1 MMSPAAAAHPYRT
14 AMTPANVEDDRRGA
28 SFVDASGR
36 PLVLAGAT
44 LSVTAAGGVARSV
57 LEQRFEN
64 PYPETLRVTYKLPL
78 PADGAVSGFDFQ
90 IGARHVTG
98 EVDTKGQARERFE
111 RAISEG
117 RTAALLDEER
127 SSVFTE
133 TIGNVPPGA
142 TIVVRITVDQ
152 RLAWL
157 DEGAWEY
164 RFPTVIGPRYRSA
177 STTPEEHARVAVP
190 TVTTDTGHRMALSVD
205 VRDRLPSGARVES
218 PSHRLGANGDG
229 THGLASAKGEK
240 LDRDVVVRWGAAEPA
255 VGVRVAVAR
264 PERGRPHAA
273 DAYALL
279 TVVPPAPRKD
289 LRAVPRDLVILLD
302 TSGSMAGLPLSAAKR
317 IVGLAIDSLG
327 ADDSLE
333 LIEFSDAPRRFR
345 PGAMPATPALKR
357 EAAAW
362 LAGLEASGC
371 TDMRTAVLD
380 ALRSLRHGAQRQVV
394 LVTDGYID
402 GERELVELMA
412 ERMPAG
418 CRFHVVG
425 VGAAVNRTLS
435 SSLAR
440 AGRGA
445 EVLADSM
452 EDAERGAARLLARTA
467 QPVLTDV
474 VVSGDALID
483 HAPELVPDVFM
494 KSPLLCAARV
504 KPEGGTLIVRGQG
517 PDGPWQ
523 DTIVVPPCQPGE
535 GAAGV
540 VALWAREHVEDLETR
555 WTIGRD
561 QSRIDREIERTG
573 LVYQIATRLTSWV
586 AIDHERSVDPT
597 KGSREETLAQE
608 LPLGTLAESF
618 GLRPAPMF
626 ALAAPAIVAAAPAM
640 PMGMAP
646 PPPMAK
652 TLAGGY
658 GGPFDD
664 SDDEE
669 VAALRS
675 SHRVPAFSPPMQ
687 KAKKESASE
696 WDDVTADM
704 PAMPEADEGGPVTA
718 RPAPPPPAAMAPLP
732 RTEFTMPAYEPPAL
746 REEEKTAAKPTA
758 SPPPGISQGMVQPLA
773 GPEPPKAPEPA
784 KELDRA
790 PAPAPATFRA
800 LVYVLAAFGA
810 LALLALLLALVVY
823 LLSLR

>member
-78 PADGAVSGFDFQ
+78 PADGAVSGFDFR

-177 STTPEEHARVAVP
+177 STTPEAHARVAVP
-190 TVTTDTGHRMALSVD
+190 TVVGDTGHRVALSID

-218 PSHRLGANGDG
+218 PSHRIVATGDG
-229 THGLASAKGEK
+229 THGLASAAGDK

-255 VGVRVAVAR
+255 VGVRVAIAR

-289 LRAVPRDLVILLD
+289 LRAVPRDLVVLLD
-302 TSGSMAGLPLSAAKR
+302 TSGSMAGLPLAAAKR
-317 IVGLAIDSLG
+317 IVGLAIESLG

-357 EAAAW
+357 EAAKW
-362 LAGLEASGC
+362 LAKLEASGC
-371 TDMRTAVLD
+371 TEMRTAVDD
-380 ALRSLRHGAQRQVV
+380 ALRSLRQGAQRQVV

-445 EVLADSM
+445 EVLADTL

-483 HAPELVPDVFM
+483 HAPDLVPDVFM

-504 KPEGGTLIVRGQG
+504 KPEGGTLVVRGVG

-523 DTIVVPPCQPGE
+523 DTVVVPPCQPGE
-535 GAAGV
+535 GAPGV

-561 QSRIDREIERTG
+561 QARIDREIERTG

-586 AIDHERSVDPT
+586 AIDHERTVDP
-597 KGSREETLAQE
+597 KGESREETLAHE

-626 ALAAPAIVAAAPAM
+626 ALASPAAAPVAA
-640 PMGMAP
+640 GAP
-646 PPPMAK
+646 LAAGAPFPMAMGK

-658 GGPFDD
+658 GGAPFDD
-664 SDDEE
+664 AADEE
-669 VAALRS
+669 VDALRS
-675 SHRVPAFSPPMQ
+675 APPPVASFSAPMQ
-687 KAKKESASE
+687 KAKKEVASE

-704 PAMPEADEGGPVTA
+704 PAMPEADEKSVVTG
-718 RPAPPPPAAMAPLP
+718 RPPPPAAMAPLP
-732 RTEFTMPAYEPPAL
+732 KTEIAMPAYEPPAP
-746 REEEKTAAKPTA
+746 READKAVAEPAREAA
-758 SPPPGISQGMVQPLA
+758 PGISQGMVQPPIA
-773 GPEPPKAPEPA
+773 KPEPA
-784 KELDRA
+784 A
-790 PAPAPATFRA
+790 PPAAARWW
-800 LVYVLAAFGA
+800 VYVFAAFGA
-810 LALLALLLALVVY
+810 LALLALVIALLVH
-823 LLSLR
+823 LLSAR